1 VVRVLIDLAKSPHV
15 VLSRDDAIR
24 LLEGFMSI
32 TRTRDLEEATRI
44 LRSFDEYL
52 RYMRRKFEDY
62 INLPKDPG
70 DALRGR
76 VVVHKMK
83 LYMDDGR
90 EMVEIVFDRRIR
102 VEDLVSILKNMGF
115 TDVTIEEQAI

>member
-32 TRTRDLEEATRI
+32 TRTRDLEEAIRI

-115 TDVTIEEQAI
+115 TDVTVEEQVI